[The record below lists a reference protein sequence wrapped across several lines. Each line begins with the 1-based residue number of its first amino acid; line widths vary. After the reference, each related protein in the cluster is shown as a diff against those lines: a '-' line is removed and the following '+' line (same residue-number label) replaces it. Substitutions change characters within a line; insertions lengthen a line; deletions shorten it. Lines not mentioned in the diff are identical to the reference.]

1 MKKTILAV
9 AAAVTM
15 LAGFTAPSM
24 ASDTSPMVLNVDHR
38 DGGWDNGRHG
48 DRHYRDHR
56 GHRSEIVSPRRV
68 SSMLRHR
75 GYRVGDIDLR
85 RGRYYVKAR
94 NHRGHRVKIVVDARS
109 GRILDVDRAGRDRR
123 DRRDGWH
130 RTSDGVYL
138 ELRTY

>member
-15 LAGFTAPSM
+15 MTGFAVPSM
-24 ASDTSPMVLNVDHR
+24 ASETSPMVLNVDHR
-38 DGGWDNGRHG
+38 GWDDGRYG

-56 GHRSEIVSPRRV
+56 GYRHDILSPRRV
-68 SSMLRHR
+68 SSMLRDR
-75 GYRVGDIDLR
+75 GYRVRDIDLR
-85 RGRYYVKAR
+85 RGRYYVQAR
-94 NHRGHRVKIVVDARS
+94 NHRGHRVRMVVDARS

-123 DRRDGWH
+123 DGWH